1 MFCPQC
7 GQQQTSDMVR
17 FCSRCGFPLDG
28 VIHLLHN
35 RGLLPVYQTPQAAGE
50 MSPRKKGVRQ
60 GGILLLTGL
69 LLVPILGVLNSF
81 SGSMF
86 LDILVSVAAIIC
98 FLGGPVRMIFAALF
112 EEGAPSRMP
121 MPLASY
127 APPPAVRPGISAPGA
142 GALPP
147 ASVNA
152 IPSWRSRPTTA
163 ELMQPP
169 SVTENTTRLLDK
181 DEGEKKY

>member
-28 VIHLLHN
+28 VIQLLHN
-35 RGLLPVYQTPQAAGE
+35 RGLLPAYQPQAVGE
-50 MSPRKKGVRQ
+50 MSPKRKGVRQ
-60 GGILLLTGL
+60 GVVLLLAGL
-69 LLVPILGVLNSF
+69 LLVPILGILSSF
-81 SGSMF
+81 SGAVF
-86 LDILVSVAAIIC
+86 FEILCAVAAIIC
-98 FLGGPVRMIFAALF
+98 FLGGPVRMLFAALF
-112 EEGAPSRMP
+112 EDGAPARMP
-121 MPLASY
+121 MPMASY
-127 APPPAVRPGISAPGA
+127 APPPAVRSGMLAP

-152 IPSWRSRPTTA
+152 IPSWRPRPNTA

-169 SVTENTTRLLDK
+169 SVTENTTRLL
-181 DEGEKKY
+181 EKEEPKS